1 MIKFV
6 VPDDCF
12 TQEEPEPHP
21 KSARASMK
29 RIATA
34 VSCCHLMRAPTNE
47 RIMTQIVTSPL
58 LTENASDRLISLAQC
73 FNLGMS
79 DLR

>member
-1 MIKFV
+1 
-6 VPDDCF
+6 
-12 TQEEPEPHP
+12 
-21 KSARASMK
+21 MK